1 MTRLFYWIKWLII
14 GAMISATVLVT
25 GCGSNSGSGSESVS
39 VTQEK
44 KISFKEGTPEAV
56 QEGIKNFTYIDKRR
70 EFLCLMPINEDSKLA
85 DGNYSSFYEALKKSR
100 MNNIEISNS
109 PRVIWVK
116 GEVDLDETERSNPEE
131 DKTLLINIAYYKS
144 TVDGKSYIYPGEIII
159 MGAYNPH
166 LNKWLYGGTDFV
178 FDDEGDDDHVQAI
191 QTLRHENGKRL
202 SPKQWLVESAYA
214 GILGLES
221 INNAPYKEKEEVASD
236 TDKTGLGY
244 ISYKYKEMEKNGEAV
259 KKLKKESAGKGNPN
273 SYSYTASTGN
283 DDQYFGEYIQAKDIF
298 DVQIVQLSNDINAWL
313 NTHSNFQGA
322 ESLMNRAKE
331 LARSAGN
338 RAHRLSFKNMQ
349 DNQKK
354 EDLMNLFILERDRAN
369 GLYKG
374 MLDSANGG
382 DFTSGFQ
389 QGTKA
394 SYAFDDANADFNN
407 KY

>member
-1 MTRLFYWIKWLII
+1 
-14 GAMISATVLVT
+14 
-25 GCGSNSGSGSESVS
+25 
-39 VTQEK
+39 
-44 KISFKEGTPEAV
+44 
-56 QEGIKNFTYIDKRR
+56 
-70 EFLCLMPINEDSKLA
+70 
-85 DGNYSSFYEALKKSR
+85 
-100 MNNIEISNS
+100 MNNIEISDS

-116 GEVDLDETERSNPEE
+116 GEVDLDKAERSNPEE
-131 DKTLLINIAYYKS
+131 DKTLLIDIAYYKS

-159 MGAYNPH
+159 MGVYNPH

-178 FDDEGDDDHVQAI
+178 FDDEGDNDHVQAI

-202 SPKQWLVESAYA
+202 SPRQWLVESAYA
-214 GILGLES
+214 CILGLES
-221 INNAPYKEKEEVASD
+221 INNAPYKEKEIVASD

-259 KKLKKESAGKGNPN
+259 QKLKKESTGKGNPN
-273 SYSYTASTGN
+273 SYSYTTSTGN

-313 NTHSNFQGA
+313 NIHSNFQGA

-349 DNQKK
+349 NNQKK

-382 DFTSGFQ
+382 DFTAGFQ

>member
-14 GAMISATVLVT
+14 GAMISATLLVT
-25 GCGSNSGSGSESVS
+25 GCGSNSGGSSESIS

-44 KISFKEGTPEAV
+44 KISFKEGTSEAV
-56 QEGIKNFTYIDKRR
+56 QEGIKKFTYLDKRR
-70 EFLCLMPINEDSKLA
+70 EYLCLMPINEESKLA

-100 MNNIEISNS
+100 MNNIEITDAHT
-109 PRVIWVK
+109 VIWLK
-116 GEVDLDETERSNPEE
+116 GEIDLDKSERFNPEKDE
-131 DKTLLINIAYYKS
+131 KLLVTIAYNKG
-144 TVDGKSYIYPGEIII
+144 TVDGKSYIYPRDIII
-159 MGAYNPH
+159 TGAYNRN
-166 LNKWLYGGTDFV
+166 LNKWMYGGTDFV
-178 FDDEGDDDHVQAI
+178 FDNESGTDHVQAM
-191 QTLRHENGKRL
+191 QTLLHENGKRL
-202 SPKQWLVESAYA
+202 SPQQWLVESAYA
-214 GILGLES
+214 CILGLES
-221 INNAPYKEKEEVASD
+221 VNNAPYKEKDDVASG
-236 TDKTGLGY
+236 TDRTGLGY
-244 ISYKYKEMEKNGEAV
+244 ISYKYQEMERNGKAV
-259 KKLKKESAGKGNPN
+259 EKLKTESTGKGSLN
-273 SYSYTASTGN
+273 SNTYTSSTRN
-283 DDQYFGEYIQAKDIF
+283 DDQYLGEYIQTKDIF
-298 DVQIVQLSNDINAWL
+298 DVQITQLANDINAWI
-313 NTHSNFQGA
+313 NTHSNFQEA

-382 DFTSGFQ
+382 DFTAGFQ

>member
-1 MTRLFYWIKWLII
+1 M
-14 GAMISATVLVT
+14 
-25 GCGSNSGSGSESVS
+25 
-39 VTQEK
+39 
-44 KISFKEGTPEAV
+44 
-56 QEGIKNFTYIDKRR
+56 
-70 EFLCLMPINEDSKLA
+70 
-85 DGNYSSFYEALKKSR
+85 
-100 MNNIEISNS
+100 
-109 PRVIWVK
+109 
-116 GEVDLDETERSNPEE
+116 
-131 DKTLLINIAYYKS
+131 
-144 TVDGKSYIYPGEIII
+144 
-159 MGAYNPH
+159 
-166 LNKWLYGGTDFV
+166 
-178 FDDEGDDDHVQAI
+178 QAI